1 MNQEREPMDP
11 EASVVV
17 LGLVVAVCMVA
28 AIVRFAGFV

>member
-1 MNQEREPMDP
+1 MDL

>member
-1 MNQEREPMDP
+1 MNQEREPMDL